1 VNVGLEPA
9 LVKDAVA
16 HVHAGARRAGRDP
29 SSIDLWT
36 MVRANVTDD
45 VPAGIDEIKME
56 LASNVHHVFRF
67 TLDGKHVP
75 SALAD
80 AIARVQHGYQ
90 PAAHE
95 ALGPSP
101 NAALLDAEPALRA
114 YLAERFGAVGPPS
127 AVAERLRG
135 VVDAGISGLLVTGF
149 VHERQALI
157 RTLGERVLSRLA

>member
-1 VNVGLEPA
+1 NA
-9 LVKDAVA
+9 
-16 HVHAGARRAGRDP
+16 
-29 SSIDLWT
+29 
-36 MVRANVTDD
+36 
-45 VPAGIDEIKME
+45 
-56 LASNVHHVFRF
+56 HHVFRF
-67 TLDGKHVP
+67 TLEGKQVP

-80 AIARVQHGYQ
+80 AIRRVQKGYQ

-114 YLAERFGAVGPPS
+114 YLAERFAAVRPPP
-127 AVAERLRG
+127 ALAERLRAG
-135 VVDAGISGLLVTGF
+135 VAAAITGLLVSGF

>member
-1 VNVGLEPA
+1 
-9 LVKDAVA
+9 
-16 HVHAGARRAGRDP
+16 
-29 SSIDLWT
+29 
-36 MVRANVTDD
+36 M
-45 VPAGIDEIKME
+45 
-56 LASNVHHVFRF
+56 
-67 TLDGKHVP
+67 P

-80 AIARVQHGYQ
+80 AIGRVQKGYQ

-127 AVAERLRG
+127 AVANKLRG

-157 RTLGERVLSRLA
+157 RALGERVLSRLA